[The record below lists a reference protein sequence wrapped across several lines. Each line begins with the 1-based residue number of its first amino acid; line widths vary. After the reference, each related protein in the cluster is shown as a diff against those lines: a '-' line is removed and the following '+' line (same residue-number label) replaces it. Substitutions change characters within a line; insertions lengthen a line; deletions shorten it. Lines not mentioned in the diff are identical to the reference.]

1 MKLNK
6 IAISILLIGN
16 SIGFSSQAQQIISL
30 YYLENIP
37 QVQGVNPAM
46 APRAKGY
53 FGIPFANSTYI
64 GINTDL
70 IGSELVQKYNGEYI
84 TLTSKD
90 YDYGPFYK
98 RIGKAANFSA
108 YQAVV
113 PIQFG
118 FSGKKGYFSF
128 SWSEKLN
135 QSLAIPKDFFT
146 IMDNGGFPVGSNYD
160 FSPMAINAQYYREMS
175 FGYSYNFM
183 SKLRIGFHAKLLQ
196 GLAAVKTDIS
206 QFDLKTGATA
216 RDPWNIAFNGTIYT
230 SSPVEILT
238 DSLGYPTGM
247 AEIPS
252 KAKDVIDMGLLNFS
266 NPGIAADFGVVYNHN
281 AAWTFS
287 AAINDLGF
295 ISWRGNLKSFSA
307 NGAYKFEGL
316 DLSLADLDSMDVV
329 ISDLTDSIK
338 NSITLEQGTENFRTG
353 LGPKLYVG
361 TKYNVNHYF
370 SLGALSRT
378 QFVKND
384 FQQEFNVSANLNLY
398 HFLTTTL
405 NYTYS
410 INGANTVGFGLALRG
425 GPLQFY
431 VAADYLPY
439 AYRSYSIQT
448 TTTDNNGNS
457 VLGEPTKVPI
467 APTTLDNF
475 NVVFGLN
482 LLFGAKGFRDE
493 PMLETDDRF

>member
-6 IAISILLIGN
+6 IAASVLLT
-16 SIGFSSQAQQIISL
+16 SVFLGFTSNAQQIISL

-37 QVQGVNPAM
+37 QVQSVNPAM

-53 FGIPFANSTYI
+53 FGIPFANSNYI

-70 IGSELVQKYNGEYI
+70 IGSELIQEYNGEFI
-84 TLTSKD
+84 TLTNKN
-90 YDYGPFYK
+90 YDYEPFYK
-98 RIGKAANFSA
+98 RIGKAANISA
-108 YQAVV
+108 YQTVV

-118 FSGKKGYFSF
+118 FSGEKGYFSF
-128 SWSEKLN
+128 SWSERLN
-135 QSLAIPKDFFT
+135 QSLAIPKDFFA
-146 IMDNGGFPVGSNYD
+146 ILDNGGFPEGSNYD
-160 FSPMAINAQYYREMS
+160 FSPFAINAQYYRELS

-196 GLAAVKTDIS
+196 GLVAIKTD
-206 QFDLKTGATA
+206 FDEFSLKTGL
-216 RDPWNIAFNGTIYT
+216 DEWNLGLKGTVYV

-238 DSLGYPTGM
+238 DSLGMPNGF
-247 AEIPS
+247 AEIPR

-266 NPGIAADFGVVYNHN
+266 NPGIGFDFGAVYEHN
-281 AAWTFS
+281 AAWSFS

-295 ISWRGNLKSFSA
+295 ISWRGGLQSFSA
-307 NGAYKFEGL
+307 DGEFIFKGL
-316 DLSLADLDSMDVV
+316 ELDATNYDSIDMVLEE
-329 ISDLTDSIK
+329 LTDSIK
-338 NSITLEQGTENFRTG
+338 QVVNVTQGSENFRTS
-353 LGPKLYVG
+353 LGPKLYMG
-361 TKYNVNHYF
+361 AKYNVNHYF

-378 QFVKND
+378 MFQKND

-410 INGANTVGFGLALRG
+410 INGANTVGLGLALRG

-439 AYRSYSIQT
+439 AYRSYTIVNTADDGSST
-448 TTTDNNGNS
+448 
-457 VLGEPTKVPI
+457 EVPI

-482 LLFGAKGFRDE
+482 LLFGANGFRDE
-493 PMLETDDRF
+493 PMIETDNRF